1 MVCWRPIFEVQT
13 NRQFPG
19 SQVFAAK
26 LCNESSSVSARPE
39 GNGQE
44 NRSPLYVQAEIQD
57 L

>member
-1 MVCWRPIFEVQT
+1 MVCWRPIFQVQT

-26 LCNESSSVSARPE
+26 LCNGSSSVYARPE

-44 NRSPLYVQAEIQD
+44 NRSRVYVQAEIQD

>member
-1 MVCWRPIFEVQT
+1 MQA

-26 LCNESSSVSARPE
+26 LSSSVYDRHE

-44 NRSPLYVQAEIQD
+44 NRSRVYVQAEIQD